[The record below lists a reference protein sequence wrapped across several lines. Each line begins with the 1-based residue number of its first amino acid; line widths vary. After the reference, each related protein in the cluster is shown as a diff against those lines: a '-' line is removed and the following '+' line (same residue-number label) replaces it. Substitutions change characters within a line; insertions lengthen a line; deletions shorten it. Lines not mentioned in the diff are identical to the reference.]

1 LERAIVAL
9 RRSDRI
15 LVCLAMDA
23 QAMTNF
29 SLTGHDLIPYAISA
43 GPWLTVGALIG
54 ASHFLALR
62 WNIRMLAIGRPLPLA
77 LATQLVRF
85 AFLAGVLTIIASH
98 FGAFPLLA
106 AAAGILAA
114 RTTVLRFGQRP

>member
-1 LERAIVAL
+1 
-9 RRSDRI
+9 
-15 LVCLAMDA
+15 MDA

-43 GPWLTVGALIG
+43 GPWLTAGALIG

-62 WNIRMLAIGRPLPLA
+62 WNIRMLAIGRSLPLA

-85 AFLAGVLTIIASH
+85 ALLAGVLTIIASH